1 VSQIELRT
9 VVGIGSWLGTIVDI
23 GSWIRYQVAEGAAK
37 VIDKRIN
44 KGMLSEGIAER
55 KIPHTEKPPEAWP

>member
-1 VSQIELRT
+1 MVRGIETNYPLMNGPRP
-9 VVGIGSWLGTIVDI
+9 
-23 GSWIRYQVAEGAAK
+23 
-37 VIDKRIN
+37 IDKRIN